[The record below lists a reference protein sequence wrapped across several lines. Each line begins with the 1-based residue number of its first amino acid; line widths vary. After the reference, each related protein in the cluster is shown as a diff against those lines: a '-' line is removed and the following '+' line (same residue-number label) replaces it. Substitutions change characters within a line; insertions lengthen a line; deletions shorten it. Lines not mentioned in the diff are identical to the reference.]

1 MNNINCNSR
10 QRLRNE
16 GFTLIELLVTMVIAL
31 IILAGLVASF
41 TSQNTE
47 YKYQNK
53 RMDAVQDLE
62 FAIRFIANDLRSALV
77 ISPVGTVDPNP
88 AENAS
93 FSGVAATTLLTFWVW
108 APGETDGVGAV
119 DATTNRAQRKY
130 VWNSANKSLRYD
142 RMVNTKNSAGAIVAR
157 GDNTATASG
166 EILPNVT
173 FFKVFKD
180 AVGDPSRPPIQLNPL
195 FINIPAPMQP
205 LAIKDSDGADVSVP
219 GYTILVEVE
228 VPAGY
233 KQGVF
238 QDARGNTT
246 TTKRVWRY
254 VQVHPQTAAK

>member
-1 MNNINCNSR
+1 MNYNNR
-10 QRLRNE
+10 QGLRHE

-62 FAIRFIANDLRSALV
+62 FGIRFIAADLRSALV
-77 ISPVGTVDPNP
+77 NGSVGTVDPNP
-88 AENAS
+88 AENAA
-93 FSGVAATTLLTFWVW
+93 FAGTAATTLLTFWAW

-130 VWNSANKSLRYD
+130 VWNAANKSLRYD

-157 GDNTATASG
+157 GDNTGTASG

-180 AVGDPSRPPIQLNPL
+180 NVSTGSRAS
-195 FINIPAPMQP
+195 FSNIPASLQP
-205 LAIKDSDGADVSVP
+205 LAIKDSAAATVSVP
-219 GYTILVEVE
+219 GYTILVEIE

-254 VQVHPQTAAK
+254 VQVHPQTAAN